1 MPNLFTTLEAEVSEL
16 VDSHFGEETRIE
28 PRVKGEFLAGAA
40 DPDRQ
45 IIETVVGVVDFAPT
59 TLISQDT
66 GKYDGLRPAVTSDK
80 VHVSYAAG
88 LFGATWEPRQGDM
101 IVLLERS
108 PRDELRVTRVDQD
121 RQGRL
126 VCVCVP
132 VGKQL

>member
-1 MPNLFTTLEAEVSEL
+1 MPNPFTAFEAGVSEL

-45 IIETVVGVVDFAPT
+45 AIESVVGVVDFSPT

-80 VHVSYAAG
+80 IHVSYAVSRFAD
-88 LFGATWEPRQGDM
+88 TWRPRQGDT
-101 IVLLERS
+101 IVLTERE
-108 PRDELRVTRVDQD
+108 PRDVLSVTRVDED

-132 VGKQL
+132 AGKQL